1 MLGRALRAGL
11 KAPPFPERTTTAA
24 VVTEAQPR
32 PYLIKEETLGSLHTQ
47 PTTSCHQEEE
57 LIRKAL
63 RGNQKAL
70 DQLFGRYSRALYP
83 TALKLMGNPE
93 DAEDALQDGLLSAF
107 RNLRRFE
114 GRSQF
119 STWLTRIVINAALMR
134 LRSKRAHPATSID
147 AESHPDGDEPAPAER
162 IADRAPGPE
171 EIYVQNEVREIFERN
186 LAGLSPT
193 LRSAL
198 VLRDVEGLSTEEA
211 AETLGVPEGTLKSQL
226 HRARV
231 QLATLLRD
239 TLRRK
244 PAGSASSFARNSEA
258 AFCGA
263 EG

>member
-1 MLGRALRAGL
+1 MGTLNTRPSTSG
-11 KAPPFPERTTTAA
+11 
-24 VVTEAQPR
+24 QP
-32 PYLIKEETLGSLHTQ
+32 
-47 PTTSCHQEEE
+47 EEE

-70 DQLFGRYSRALYP
+70 DQLFSRYSRALYP

-107 RNLRRFE
+107 RNLGRFE

-134 LRSKRAHPATSID
+134 LRSKRAHPAASID
-147 AESHPDGDEPAPAER
+147 AESNGDGDEPAAAER
-162 IADRAPGPE
+162 IADRAPTPE
-171 EIYVQNEVREIFERN
+171 EIYAQNEAREIFERN
-186 LAGLSPT
+186 LEGLSPT

-231 QLATLLRD
+231 QLGTLLRD
-239 TLRRK
+239 TLRSK
-244 PAGSASSFARNSEA
+244 PAGSRSPFAGSSEA

>member
-1 MLGRALRAGL
+1 M
-11 KAPPFPERTTTAA
+11 
-24 VVTEAQPR
+24 
-32 PYLIKEETLGSLHTQ
+32 GSLNTR
-47 PTTSCHQEEE
+47 PATSSHGEEQ
-57 LIRKAL
+57 LIHEAI
-63 RGNQKAL
+63 RGNQKSL

-134 LRSKRAHPATSID
+134 LRSKRTHPSTSID
-147 AESHPDGDEPAPAER
+147 AEPHADGDESAPVDL
-162 IADRAPGPE
+162 IADRAPSPE
-171 EIYVQNEVREIFERN
+171 EIYASKEVREIFERN
-186 LAGLSPT
+186 LKGLSPT
-193 LRSAL
+193 LRSAI

-231 QLATLLRD
+231 QLAALLRD
-239 TLRRK
+239 TVRRK
-244 PAGSASSFARNSEA
+244 PAGPRPFTGSSEA
-258 AFCGA
+258 ALCGA

>member
-1 MLGRALRAGL
+1 
-11 KAPPFPERTTTAA
+11 
-24 VVTEAQPR
+24 
-32 PYLIKEETLGSLHTQ
+32 
-47 PTTSCHQEEE
+47 
-57 LIRKAL
+57 
-63 RGNQKAL
+63 
-70 DQLFGRYSRALYP
+70 
-83 TALKLMGNPE
+83 MGNPE

-147 AESHPDGDEPAPAER
+147 AEANADEPLPAEK
-162 IADRAPGPE
+162 IADSSPSPE
-171 EIYVQNEVREIFERN
+171 EIYASKEVREIFERN
-186 LAGLSPT
+186 LEGLSPT
-193 LRSAL
+193 LRSAI

-231 QLATLLRD
+231 QLARLLHD
-239 TLRRK
+239 TLRPT
-244 PAGSASSFARNSEA
+244 PADPTNPFAASSRGAL
-258 AFCGA
+258 CGA

>member
-1 MLGRALRAGL
+1 MDL
-11 KAPPFPERTTTAA
+11 PST
-24 VVTEAQPR
+24 R
-32 PYLIKEETLGSLHTQ
+32 PATPSQGEEQ
-47 PTTSCHQEEE
+47 
-57 LIRKAL
+57 LIREAL
-63 RGNQKAL
+63 RGNPKSL

-147 AESHPDGDEPAPAER
+147 AEPNADGDEPAQAEM
-162 IADRAPGPE
+162 IADRSPSPE
-171 EIYVQNEVREIFERN
+171 EIYARKEVREIFERN
-186 LAGLSPT
+186 LEGLSPT
-193 LRSAL
+193 LRSAI
-198 VLRDVEGLSTEEA
+198 VLRDVEGMSTEEA

-231 QLATLLRD
+231 QLATLLSD
-239 TLRRK
+239 TLRSKAARSASAF
-244 PAGSASSFARNSEA
+244 AGSSEA
-258 AFCGA
+258 ALCGA
-263 EG
+263 GG

>member
-1 MLGRALRAGL
+1 LGLSH
-11 KAPPFPERTTTAA
+11 T
-24 VVTEAQPR
+24 R
-32 PYLIKEETLGSLHTQ
+32 PATCSQGEEQLIHE
-47 PTTSCHQEEE
+47 
-57 LIRKAL
+57 AL
-63 RGNQKAL
+63 RGNQKSL

-147 AESHPDGDEPAPAER
+147 AEPNADGDEPAPAEL
-162 IADRAPGPE
+162 IADRSPSPE
-171 EIYVQNEVREIFERN
+171 EIYASKEVREIFERN
-186 LAGLSPT
+186 LKGLSPT
-193 LRSAL
+193 LRSAI

-231 QLATLLRD
+231 QLGALLRD
-239 TLRRK
+239 TLRPR
-244 PAGSASSFARNSEA
+244 PADPTSPFAGSSGGAL
-258 AFCGA
+258 CGA

>member
-1 MLGRALRAGL
+1 MGL
-11 KAPPFPERTTTAA
+11 SNTRPAISSQGEER
-24 VVTEAQPR
+24 
-32 PYLIKEETLGSLHTQ
+32 LIHE
-47 PTTSCHQEEE
+47 
-57 LIRKAL
+57 AL
-63 RGNQKAL
+63 RGNQKSL

-134 LRSKRAHPATSID
+134 LRNKRAHPATSID
-147 AESHPDGDEPAPAER
+147 AEPNADADETSAAER
-162 IADRAPGPE
+162 IADRSPSPE
-171 EIYVQNEVREIFERN
+171 EIYARKEVRELFERN
-186 LAGLSPT
+186 LEGLSPT
-193 LRSAL
+193 LRSAI

-231 QLATLLRD
+231 QLATLLYD
-239 TLRRK
+239 TLRRQ
-244 PAGSASSFARNSEA
+244 PAGSSSPFAGSSEA
-258 AFCGA
+258 ALCGA

>member
-1 MLGRALRAGL
+1 LGL
-11 KAPPFPERTTTAA
+11 TN
-24 VVTEAQPR
+24 
-32 PYLIKEETLGSLHTQ
+32 TQ
-47 PTTSCHQEEE
+47 PATSSRGEER
-57 LIRKAL
+57 LIREAL
-63 RGNQKAL
+63 RGNQKSL

-134 LRSKRAHPATSID
+134 LRSKRTHPATSID
-147 AESHPDGDEPAPAER
+147 AEPNADGDEPAPVEM
-162 IADRAPGPE
+162 IADHAPSPE
-171 EIYVQNEVREIFERN
+171 EIYARKEVREIFERN
-186 LAGLSPT
+186 LKGLSPT
-193 LRSAL
+193 LRSAI

-231 QLATLLRD
+231 QLASLLRD
-239 TLRRK
+239 TLGAK
-244 PAGSASSFARNSEA
+244 PTGSASPFAGSSGA
-258 AFCGA
+258 ALCGA

>member
-1 MLGRALRAGL
+1 MGLSNTRAAFSSQGEEQLIH
-11 KAPPFPERTTTAA
+11 
-24 VVTEAQPR
+24 EA
-32 PYLIKEETLGSLHTQ
+32 I
-47 PTTSCHQEEE
+47 
-57 LIRKAL
+57 
-63 RGNQKAL
+63 RGNQKSL

-134 LRSKRAHPATSID
+134 LRSKRTHPSTSID
-147 AESHPDGDEPAPAER
+147 AEPHADGDESAPVDM
-162 IADRAPGPE
+162 IADRAPSPE
-171 EIYVQNEVREIFERN
+171 EIYASKEVREIFERN
-186 LAGLSPT
+186 LKGLSPS
-193 LRSAL
+193 LRSAI

-231 QLATLLRD
+231 QLAALLRD
-239 TLRRK
+239 TVRRK
-244 PAGSASSFARNSEA
+244 PAGPRPFTGSSEA
-258 AFCGA
+258 ALCGA

>member
-1 MLGRALRAGL
+1 LNL
-11 KAPPFPERTTTAA
+11 PSS
-24 VVTEAQPR
+24 R
-32 PYLIKEETLGSLHTQ
+32 PATSSQGEEQ
-47 PTTSCHQEEE
+47 
-57 LIRKAL
+57 LIREAL
-63 RGNQKAL
+63 RGNTKSL

-147 AESHPDGDEPAPAER
+147 AEPNADGDEPAPAEM
-162 IADRAPGPE
+162 IADHSPSPE
-171 EIYVQNEVREIFERN
+171 EIYARKEVREIFERN
-186 LAGLSPT
+186 LEGLSPT
-193 LRSAL
+193 LRSAI
-198 VLRDVEGLSTEEA
+198 VLRDVEGMSTEEA

-231 QLATLLRD
+231 QLATLLSA
-239 TLRRK
+239 TLRSKAARS
-244 PAGSASSFARNSEA
+244 ARAFTGSSEA
-258 AFCGA
+258 ALCGA

>member
-1 MLGRALRAGL
+1 M
-11 KAPPFPERTTTAA
+11 
-24 VVTEAQPR
+24 
-32 PYLIKEETLGSLHTQ
+32 GSLNTR
-47 PTTSCHQEEE
+47 PTTSSQGEER
-57 LIRKAL
+57 LIREAL

-134 LRSKRAHPATSID
+134 LRSKRAHPAASID
-147 AESHPDGDEPAPAER
+147 AESNGDGDEPAPAER
-162 IADRAPGPE
+162 IADRAPSPE
-171 EIYVQNEVREIFERN
+171 EIYAQKEVRELFERN
-186 LAGLSPT
+186 LKGLSPT

-198 VLRDVEGLSTEEA
+198 VLRDLEGLSTEEA

-231 QLATLLRD
+231 QLATLLGD
-239 TLRRK
+239 TLRGK
-244 PAGSASSFARNSEA
+244 AGSASPFVSSSGA
-258 AFCGA
+258 ALCGA

>member
-1 MLGRALRAGL
+1 MGL
-11 KAPPFPERTTTAA
+11 PNSRPAA
-24 VVTEAQPR
+24 SSQA
-32 PYLIKEETLGSLHTQ
+32 EEQLV
-47 PTTSCHQEEE
+47 
-57 LIRKAL
+57 RDAL
-63 RGNQKAL
+63 RGNQQSL

-134 LRSKRAHPATSID
+134 LRSKRAHPAASID
-147 AESHPDGDEPAPAER
+147 AEPNVDADEPSPAER
-162 IADRAPGPE
+162 LADQSPTPE
-171 EIYVQNEVREIFERN
+171 EIYAQKEVREIFERN
-186 LAGLSPT
+186 LEGLSPT
-193 LRSAL
+193 LRSAI

-244 PAGSASSFARNSEA
+244 SAGSTSPFAGSSEA
-258 AFCGA
+258 ALCGA